1 MRRTLTTTFLAV
13 TAAVALTAC
22 TASGQQDEEV
32 ISAEENTTTARTPA
46 GADDGDDD
54 GIEVTL
60 VDAQNAEVGTAW
72 VDEDDGAVEVEL
84 AAGGLPPGYHGFHFH
99 TVGECAPDS
108 ADPTDPAKVG
118 AFLSA
123 GGHVGGDM
131 SDHGAH
137 PGDLPSLLVDSSGSV
152 DVTVRTDAVTLEE
165 LLDDDGTALMIH
177 ADRDNFAHI
186 PERYAPAG
194 PDEQTLKT
202 GDAGDRIACGV
213 LTD

>member
-22 TASGQQDEEV
+22 TASGQQDEEF
-32 ISAEENTTTARTPA
+32 ISAEENTTSARTPA
-46 GADDGDDD
+46 GADDGDDE
-54 GIEVTL
+54 IEVTL
-60 VDAQNAEVGTAW
+60 VDADNNQVGTAW
-72 VDEDDGAVEVEL
+72 VEDDDGAVQIEV
-84 AAGGLPPGYHGFHFH
+84 AAGDLPPGFHGFHLH
-99 TVGECAPDS
+99 TIGECAADS

-118 AFLSA
+118 DFLSA
-123 GGHVGGDM
+123 GGHVGADT

-152 DVTVRTDAVTLEE
+152 DVTVRTDGVTVEE

-177 ADRDNFAHI
+177 ADRDNFAHV
-186 PERYAPAG
+186 PERYAPSG

-202 GDAGDRIACGV
+202 GDAGDRIVCGV
-213 LTD
+213 LAQ